1 MSNSLFAQ
9 VQIDMTMLQSGGDDQ
24 VDKVTSSA
32 QYCKHNSC
40 IEAMNT
46 MHTACVM
53 VQATCMTVQSE

>member
-32 QYCKHNSC
+32 QYCKHSSC

>member
-32 QYCKHNSC
+32 QYCKHSSC

-46 MHTACVM
+46 MHNACVM
-53 VQATCMTVQSE
+53 VQATCMTVQSD